1 MDSFV
6 KLSDLVDDKFTI
18 IKVHPYVFKQWDAAN
33 RKMLVSDS
41 YVQGYRKI
49 YPVETDR
56 GKLDLGSGQLGSILE
71 AAFFDGKADLN
82 NVTVAVKSNGKT
94 GMEVRYFFNV
104 VKNPNAM
111 PTAEP
116 AQLAEDPFEG
126 MDFNE

>member
-1 MDSFV
+1 MDTFV

-18 IKVHPYVFKQWDAAN
+18 VKVHPFVYKMWDAAN
-33 RKMLVSDS
+33 RKMLVSDDWQ
-41 YVQGYRKI
+41 QGYRKI

-71 AAFFDGKADLN
+71 AAFFNGKADLN
-82 NVTVAVKSNGKT
+82 NITVAVKSNGKT

-104 VKNPNAM
+104 VKNPNAV
-111 PTAEP
+111 PEGEP
-116 AQLAEDPFEG
+116 VELESDPFEG